1 MSDPEEP
8 ERLRDVY
15 KARNS
20 EELAKLYDEW
30 AADYE
35 RDVLGYGYTTPAIL
49 AGFLGRYVAY
59 GDGRV
64 LDAGVGTGIMGEIL
78 VPLGYENLTGIDLSR
93 RMLELASEKGV
104 YRELRQMELGEP
116 LDFSDG
122 AFHATVAAGVFS
134 AGHAP
139 PGSFDEL
146 IRVTEPGGHVIF
158 SVRDDVYTSEGFEEK
173 LEALAGNDSWRLVD
187 ESRPYRQ
194 LPLADPDLKARIFV
208 YRVN

>member
-1 MSDPEEP
+1 VSGSERP
-8 ERLRDVY
+8 ERLRGVY
-15 KARNS
+15 GARNS

-35 RDVLGYGYTTPAIL
+35 RDVLGYGYTTPAIM
-49 AGFLGRYVAY
+49 AGFLGRHVAS

-93 RMLELASEKGV
+93 IMLDLAHEKGV
-104 YRELRQMELGEP
+104 YRELRQMELGES
-116 LDFSDG
+116 LDLPDD

-146 IRVTEPGGHVIF
+146 VRVTEPGGHVIF
-158 SVRDDVYTSEGFEEK
+158 SVRDDVYTGEGFEEK
-173 LEALAGNDSWRLVD
+173 LEALANDGSWRLVE

-208 YRVN
+208 CRVG